1 MSIFEAM
8 VTALTNAAMTNPAL
22 KDKYLLESGDVNM
35 DKIIDDTASIYTV
48 METANVLGLVKI
60 DESVIDAYITSL
72 K

>member
-1 MSIFEAM
+1 M
-8 VTALTNAAMTNPAL
+8 VTALTNAAMTNPDL

>member
-8 VTALTNAAMTNPAL
+8 VTALTNAAMTNPDL

-60 DESVIDAYITSL
+60 DESVIDAYISSL